1 MAKRIGSLRLE
12 AEAELAKLSG
22 IFEKAIDGAFGDISD
37 ELKNQIERNVYDK
50 WPNVKEY
57 QRRWDRGGLLDVNR
71 YFTYSPFSIG
81 TNGNN
86 IHASVELEYA
96 PSGDQWQWEEPAE
109 ENEFIH
115 RVESGEGYE
124 WKTYD
129 PPQRPFW
136 RPFVYSMEGRSKIA
150 DAIDSEL
157 ASRLK
162 DFDYEG
168 GVSIELQ
175 RGDGDYSY

>member
-22 IFEKAIDGAFGDISD
+22 IFEKAIAGAFGDISD
-37 ELKNQIERNVYDK
+37 ELETQITRNVYK
-50 WPNVKEY
+50 AWPKPKKY
-57 QRRWDRGGLLDVNR
+57 KRRYDRGGLLDVNR
-71 YFTYSPFSIG
+71 YLTYSPVSRG
-81 TNGNN
+81 DNGNN
-86 IHASVELEYA
+86 IHARVELEYA

-115 RVESGEGYE
+115 RVESGTGYE

-136 RPFVYSMEGRSKIA
+136 RPFVYSMEGQSKIA
-150 DAIDSEL
+150 DAIDREL

>member
-12 AEAELAKLSG
+12 AEAELTKLSG
-22 IFEKAIDGAFGDISD
+22 IFEEAIAGAFGAISD
-37 ELKNQIERNVYDK
+37 ELKSQIERNVYDK

-57 QRRWDRGGLLDVNR
+57 QRRWDSGGLLDVKS
-71 YFTYSPFSIG
+71 YLTYSPLDCG
-81 TNGNN
+81 DNGNN
-86 IHASVELEYA
+86 IHASVELEYS
-96 PSGDQWQWEEPAE
+96 PSGDHPQWEESAE

-150 DAIDSEL
+150 DAIDGEL